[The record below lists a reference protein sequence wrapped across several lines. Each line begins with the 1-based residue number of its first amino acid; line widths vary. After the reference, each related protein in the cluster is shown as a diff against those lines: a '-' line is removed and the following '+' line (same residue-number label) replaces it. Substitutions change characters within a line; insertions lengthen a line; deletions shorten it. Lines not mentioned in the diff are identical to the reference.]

1 MGEGECMSLIVN
13 RVSCMSCDNDG
24 VIVDGS
30 GLNGMY
36 GVLMWIWENG
46 MMNR

>member
-1 MGEGECMSLIVN
+1 MQIWDGRRRVYEFDWD

-36 GVLMWIWENG
+36 GVLMWI
-46 MMNR
+46 

>member
-1 MGEGECMSLIVN
+1 MSLIVD
-13 RVSCMSCDNDG
+13 RVSCMSYDNDG

-36 GVLMWIWENG
+36 GVLIWI
-46 MMNR
+46 